1 LVNQEEHNMLET
13 ERVFLRMEAHYVFC
27 ALIGICAAWI
37 LMNVALGLEQQVL
50 PSLGMLALSLIG
62 FRAILHCFPE
72 EDCLAE
78 IGLAHARE
86 KEVLVSKST
95 KEQDALHLVV
105 QIV

>member
-27 ALIGICAAWI
+27 ALIGI
-37 LMNVALGLEQQVL
+37 NVALGLEQQVL

>member
-1 LVNQEEHNMLET
+1 
-13 ERVFLRMEAHYVFC
+13 
-27 ALIGICAAWI
+27 
-37 LMNVALGLEQQVL
+37 
-50 PSLGMLALSLIG
+50 MLALSLIG